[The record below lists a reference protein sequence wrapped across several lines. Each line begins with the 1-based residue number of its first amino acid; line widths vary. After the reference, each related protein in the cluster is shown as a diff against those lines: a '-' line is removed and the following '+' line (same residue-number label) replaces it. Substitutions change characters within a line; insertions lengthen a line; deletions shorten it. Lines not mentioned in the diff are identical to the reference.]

1 MTPAAQPLIAELEA
15 VLSRAP
21 IAWRSTTLRRL
32 TDLFLVVDTEA
43 YSDDQIAVFDDVISH
58 LIDKID
64 RRTLAELSN
73 RLARLKKAPINVVAT
88 LARHTDMTV
97 AGPMLEKSAV
107 VPDAVLV
114 EVADKDRRDPS
125 VLTTIVTRP
134 HLSEAVTDVLIKRGT
149 PAIARKI
156 LDNTEA
162 RISEASFAR
171 LVTSV
176 DNDKEMAA
184 AIAKRPDLPAELRP
198 WLDQALTAGA

>member
-1 MTPAAQPLIAELEA
+1 MA
-15 VLSRAP
+15 
-21 IAWRSTTLRRL
+21 
-32 TDLFLVVDTEA
+32 
-43 YSDDQIAVFDDVISH
+43 
-58 LIDKID
+58 
-64 RRTLAELSN
+64 
-73 RLARLKKAPINVVAT
+73 
-88 LARHTDMTV
+88 V

-156 LDNTEA
+156 IDNTEA

-171 LVTSV
+171 LVTSI